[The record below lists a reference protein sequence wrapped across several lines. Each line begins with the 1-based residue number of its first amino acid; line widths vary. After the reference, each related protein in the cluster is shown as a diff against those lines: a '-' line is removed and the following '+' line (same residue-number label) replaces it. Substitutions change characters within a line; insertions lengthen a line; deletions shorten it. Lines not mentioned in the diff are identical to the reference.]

1 VHCDVLTIPE
11 DDQQAVFVTADP
23 GSSSARALRRLG
35 QSFQDR
41 SLQDRQGQ
49 PV

>member
-1 VHCDVLTIPE
+1 VRVHCDVLTIPE

-23 GSSSARALRRLG
+23 GSPSARALRWLG
-35 QSFQDR
+35 R
-41 SLQDRQGQ
+41 SPQDRQRE